1 MEKLLQDVRFGFRQ
15 LLKKPGFAALAI
27 ISMALG
33 IGANTSIFSLVDTVL
48 LRPLAVKEPA
58 QLVEVYGT
66 MHNGQDWSL
75 QSYPNY
81 KDYRDRNTVF
91 SGLFVYRVV
100 VSSLTVNNA
109 SNRVWGYLVS
119 GNYFDVLGVK
129 PALGRAF
136 LTEEDQTPDSH
147 PVAVLSYNCWQRRFG
162 GDPGIIGKVV
172 QFNSRP
178 FTVIGVTP
186 KGFIGTEVAY
196 DPEMFIPSMMVPTIE
211 PGSKSLERRDNS
223 SWFCVGRLKP
233 GVSTAQAKAEL
244 ETITA
249 QLGKDYPED
258 VGRGIRLGKPGLF
271 IPDIEGAV
279 FAFTTVLAVVGALV
293 LLLACVNLA
302 SLLLTRATERR
313 KEIALRL
320 AIGASRGRLVRQ
332 LLTES
337 ILISLSGGAA
347 GVILAAVIN
356 TAVRNIR
363 LPSDVTLLFDLRTDW
378 RVLTFTLVLSIATGI
393 LFSLIPA
400 LQSSKPELVPALK
413 DESSMAGFSR
423 SRLRNALVIAQV
435 SLSLVLLISA
445 GLIVRS
451 LQAAQKM
458 RPGFNPENAVAISFD
473 VSLQGY
479 DEERGRAFQRQ
490 VLDRAKALPQVE
502 NAALTDN
509 IPLGLNYNDSTIYI
523 EGSEFKGASTLP
535 LAIPY
540 KGTPGYFETMGIP
553 LRGRDFRD
561 DENKKENRV
570 AIVNETFAKKFL
582 NGADPIGHRFNWH
595 GPDDP
600 FFEIVGVV
608 PAGKY
613 NSLGEDPKPAVYT
626 PLYRDY
632 NGGVSLVARTR
643 GDPRQVLSDLRKI
656 VQDLDPAVSVYSM
669 KTLKEHMGTSLFP
682 ARMAAIALGSFGVLA
697 LILAA
702 VGIYGVMSH
711 VVAGRTREI
720 GLRMALGAQLS
731 DVQKLILKQ
740 GMLLAAIGSAGWTRH
755 CLRRRALVEKFA
767 LRRERFRSIDIH
779 VCRLALVRHRAS
791 RLLDPG
797 AKSQPGRA
805 HDRLTRGINCI
816 SEWHRGRGSRRASR
830 SFFLRNRCGRGS

>member
-1 MEKLLQDVRFGFRQ
+1 MQNLARLMETLLQDIRFGFRQ
-15 LLKKPGFAALAI
+15 LMKQRGFAALAI

-48 LRPLAVKEPA
+48 LRPLAVKEPS
-58 QLVEVYGT
+58 QLVELYGT
-66 MHNGQDWSL
+66 LHNGADWSL

-81 KDYRDRNTVF
+81 KDYRDRNTVL

-100 VSSLTVNNA
+100 VSSLTVNN
-109 SNRVWGYLVS
+109 SSQRVWGYLVS

-129 PALGRAF
+129 PMLGRAF
-136 LTEEDQTPDSH
+136 LPEEDQTPDSH
-147 PVAVLSYNCWQRRFG
+147 PVAVISYNCWQHRFG
-162 GDPGIIGKVV
+162 GDPSIVGKRVE
-172 QFNSRP
+172 FNSRP
-178 FTVIGVTP
+178 FAIIGVAP
-186 KGFIGTEVAY
+186 KGFLGTEVAY
-196 DPEMFIPSMMVPTIE
+196 DPEMFIPVMMATAIE
-211 PGSKSLERRDNS
+211 PGSRWLERRDNS
-223 SWFCVGRLKP
+223 NLFTVGRLKP
-233 GVSTAQAKAEL
+233 GVSEALAKAEL

-249 QLGKDYPED
+249 QMAKDYPEN

-271 IPDIEGAV
+271 IPDIENSV
-279 FAFTTVLAVVGALV
+279 FAFTGVLAAVGALV

-320 AIGASRGRLVRQ
+320 AIGASRQRLVRQ

-347 GVILAAVIN
+347 GVMLAAFIN
-356 TAVRNIR
+356 SAVRGIR
-363 LPSDVTLLFDLRTDW
+363 LPSDITLLFDLRTDW
-378 RVLTFTLVLSIATGI
+378 RVLTFALVLSIATGI

-400 LQSSKPELVPALK
+400 LQSSNPQLVPALK
-413 DESSMAGFSR
+413 DESSMAGFHR
-423 SRLRNALVIAQV
+423 SRLRNGLVVAQV

-479 DEERGRAFQRQ
+479 NEERGRAFQKQ
-490 VLDRAKALPQVE
+490 VLERARALPQIE

-509 IPLGLNYNDSTIYI
+509 LPLGLNYNDNTIYI

-535 LAIPY
+535 IAIPF
-540 KGTPGYFETMGIP
+540 GSSPGYFDVMGIP

-561 DENKKENRV
+561 DENKLEHRV

-582 NGADPIGHRFNWH
+582 NGADPIGRRFNWH

-632 NGGVSLVARTR
+632 NGGVTLVARTH
-643 GDPRQVLSDLRKI
+643 GDPRAVLNDLRKL
-656 VQDLDPAVSVYSM
+656 VHELDPSVSVYSM
-669 KTLKEHMGTSLFP
+669 KTLRQHLGTSLFP

-740 GMLLAAIGSAGWTRH
+740 GMFLAAIGSLGGLMVALAGARMMKSLLYGVSSSDPITFA
-755 CLRRRALVEKFA
+755 CVALLLLNVA
-767 LRRERFRSIDIH
+767 L
-779 VCRLALVRHRAS
+779 LACWIPA
-791 RLLDPG
+791 
-797 AKSQPGRA
+797 
-805 HDRLTRGINCI
+805 
-816 SEWHRGRGSRRASR
+816 RRASR
-830 SFFLRNRCGRGS
+830 VEPMIALRAE

>member
-1 MEKLLQDVRFGFRQ
+1 MQNLARLMETLLQDIRFGFRQ
-15 LLKKPGFAALAI
+15 LMKQRGFAALAI

-48 LRPLAVKEPA
+48 LRPLAVKEPS
-58 QLVEVYGT
+58 QLVELYGT
-66 MHNGQDWSL
+66 LHNGADWSL

-81 KDYRDRNTVF
+81 KDYRDRNTVL

-100 VSSLTVNNA
+100 VSSLTVNN
-109 SNRVWGYLVS
+109 SSQRVWGYLVS

-129 PALGRAF
+129 PMLGRAF
-136 LTEEDQTPDSH
+136 LPEEDQTPDSH
-147 PVAVLSYNCWQRRFG
+147 PVAVISYNCWQHRFG
-162 GDPGIIGKVV
+162 GDPSIVGKRVE
-172 QFNSRP
+172 FNSRP
-178 FTVIGVTP
+178 FAIIGVAP

-196 DPEMFIPSMMVPTIE
+196 DPEMFIPVMMATAIE
-211 PGSKSLERRDNS
+211 PGSRWLERRDNS
-223 SWFCVGRLKP
+223 NLFTVGRLKP
-233 GVSTAQAKAEL
+233 GVSEARAKAEL

-249 QLGKDYPED
+249 QMAKDYPEN

-271 IPDIEGAV
+271 IPDIENSV
-279 FAFTTVLAVVGALV
+279 FAFTGVLAAVGALV

-320 AIGASRGRLVRQ
+320 AIGASRQRLVRQ

-347 GVILAAVIN
+347 GVMLAAFIN
-356 TAVRNIR
+356 SAVRGIR
-363 LPSDVTLLFDLRTDW
+363 LPSDITLLFDLRTDW
-378 RVLTFTLVLSIATGI
+378 RVLTFALVLSIATGI

-400 LQSSKPELVPALK
+400 LQSSNPQLVPALK
-413 DESSMAGFSR
+413 DESSMAGFHR
-423 SRLRNALVIAQV
+423 SRLRNGLVVAQV

-479 DEERGRAFQRQ
+479 NEERGRAFQKQ
-490 VLDRAKALPQVE
+490 VLERARALPQIE

-509 IPLGLNYNDSTIYI
+509 LPLGLNYNDNTIYI

-535 LAIPY
+535 IAIPF
-540 KGTPGYFETMGIP
+540 GSSPGYFDVMGIP

-561 DENKKENRV
+561 DENKLEHRV

-582 NGADPIGHRFNWH
+582 NGADPIGRRFNWH

-632 NGGVSLVARTR
+632 NGGVTLVARTH
-643 GDPRQVLSDLRKI
+643 GDPRAVLNDLRKL
-656 VQDLDPAVSVYSM
+656 VHELDPSVSVYSM
-669 KTLKEHMGTSLFP
+669 KTLRQHLGTSLFP

-740 GMLLAAIGSAGWTRH
+740 GMFLAAIGSLGGLMVALAGARMMKSLLYGVSSSDPITFA
-755 CLRRRALVEKFA
+755 CVALLLLNVA
-767 LRRERFRSIDIH
+767 L
-779 VCRLALVRHRAS
+779 LACWIPA
-791 RLLDPG
+791 
-797 AKSQPGRA
+797 
-805 HDRLTRGINCI
+805 
-816 SEWHRGRGSRRASR
+816 RRASR
-830 SFFLRNRCGRGS
+830 VEPMIALRAE

>member
-48 LRPLAVKEPA
+48 LRPLAVKDPS
-58 QLVEVYGT
+58 QLVELYGSAN
-66 MHNGQDWSL
+66 NGAQWSL

-81 KDYRDRNTVF
+81 KEYRDRNTVL

-100 VSSLTVNNA
+100 VSSLTINN
-109 SNRVWGYLVS
+109 SSQRVWGYLVS

-129 PALGRAF
+129 PMLGRAF
-136 LTEEDQTPDSH
+136 LPEEDATPDSH
-147 PVAVLSYNCWQRRFG
+147 PVAVISYNCWQRRFG
-162 GDPGIIGKVV
+162 GDPSVVGKTV

-178 FTVIGVTP
+178 FTVIGVAP

-196 DPEMFIPSMMVPTIE
+196 DPEMFIPVMMAPTIE
-211 PGSKSLERRDNS
+211 PGSHYLERRDSNNM
-223 SWFCVGRLKP
+223 FTVGRLKP
-233 GVSTAQAKAEL
+233 GVTLAQARAGL

-249 QLGKDYPED
+249 QLGKDFPENA
-258 VGRGIRLGKPGLF
+258 GRGIRLAKPGLF
-271 IPDIEGAV
+271 IPDIKNSV
-279 FAFTTVLAVVGALV
+279 FAFTGVLAAVGALV

-302 SLLLTRATERR
+302 NLLLARATERR

-347 GVILAAVIN
+347 GVLLAAIIN
-356 TAVRNIR
+356 NAVRGIR

-378 RVLTFTLVLSIATGI
+378 RVLTFTLLLSIATGI
-393 LFSLIPA
+393 FFSLIPA

-413 DESSMAGFSR
+413 DESSMAGFRR
-423 SRLRNALVIAQV
+423 SRLRNALVVAQV

-490 VLDRAKALPQVE
+490 VLERARTLAGVE
-502 NAALTDN
+502 TAALTDYL
-509 IPLGLNYNDSTIYI
+509 PLGLNYNDSSIYI
-523 EGSEFKGASTLP
+523 EGTEFTGASNLP
-535 LAIPY
+535 IAIPLESS
-540 KGTPGYFETMGIP
+540 PGYFEVMGIP

-561 DENKKENRV
+561 DENKKENRL
-570 AIVNETFAKKFL
+570 AIVNETFVKKFF
-582 NGADPIGHRFNWH
+582 NGADPIGKRFNWH
-595 GPDDP
+595 GPNDP

-608 PAGKY
+608 PPGKY
-613 NSLGEDPKPAVYT
+613 NSLGEDPKPALYT

-632 NGGVSLVARTR
+632 SGSVTLVARTR
-643 GDPRQVLSDLRKI
+643 DDPRAVLSALRGV
-656 VQDLDPAVSVYSM
+656 VQQLDPSISVYAM
-669 KTLKEHMGTSLFP
+669 KTLKDHMGTSLFP

-720 GLRMALGAQLS
+720 GLRMALGAQFS

-740 GMLLAAIGSAGWTRH
+740 GMLLAVIGSLGGLLVAFGGARMMKSLLYGVSASDPITFT
-755 CLRRRALVEKFA
+755 CVALLLLGIA
-767 LRRERFRSIDIH
+767 L
-779 VCRLALVRHRAS
+779 LACWFPA
-791 RLLDPG
+791 
-797 AKSQPGRA
+797 
-805 HDRLTRGINCI
+805 
-816 SEWHRGRGSRRASR
+816 RRASR
-830 SFFLRNRCGRGS
+830 VEPMIALRAE

>member
-1 MEKLLQDVRFGFRQ
+1 METLLADLRFGFRQ
-15 LLKKPGFAALAI
+15 LVKRPGFAVIAI
-27 ISMALG
+27 ASMALG

-48 LRPLAVKEPA
+48 LRPVAVVKEPS
-58 QLVEVYGT
+58 QLIELYSTSNNGEVLG
-66 MHNGQDWSL
+66 L
-75 QSYPNY
+75 ESYPNY

-91 SGLFVYRVV
+91 SGMLVYRVV

-109 SNRVWGYLVS
+109 SNRVWGYQVS

-136 LTEEDQTPDSH
+136 LPEEDQTPDSH

-162 GDPGIIGKVV
+162 GDPAIVGKTV

-178 FTVIGVTP
+178 FTIVGVSP

-196 DPEMFIPSMMVPTIE
+196 DPEMFIPVMMTATIE
-211 PGSKSLERRDNS
+211 PGSQWLDRRGSDNL
-223 SWFCVGRLKP
+223 FTLGRLKP
-233 GVSTAQAKAEL
+233 GVSPAQAKAEL

-249 QLGKDYPED
+249 QLAKDYPED
-258 VGRGIRLGKPGLF
+258 VGRGIRFGKAGLF
-271 IPDIEGAV
+271 IPDIQNAV
-279 FAFTTVLAVVGALV
+279 FAFTGVLAAVGGLV

-320 AIGASRGRLVRQ
+320 AIGASRRRLVRQ

-347 GVILAAVIN
+347 GVLLAAFIN
-356 TAVRNIR
+356 TAVRNIQ
-363 LPSDVTLLFDLRTDW
+363 LPSDVALLFDLRTDW
-378 RVLTFTLVLSIATGI
+378 RVLAFTLVLSIATGI

-413 DESSMAGFSR
+413 DEASMAGFRR
-423 SRLRNALVIAQV
+423 SRLRNTLVVAQV
-435 SLSLVLLISA
+435 SLSLLLLISA

-458 RPGFNPENAVAISFD
+458 RPGFNPENAVSISFD

-479 DEERGRAFQRQ
+479 NEERGRAFQRQ
-490 VLDRAKALPQVE
+490 VLDRAKALPQIE

-509 IPLGLNYNDSTIYI
+509 LPLGLNYNSNTIYI

-535 LAIPY
+535 MAIPY
-540 KGTPGYFETMGIP
+540 EGTPGYFDVMGMA

-582 NGADPIGHRFNWH
+582 KGADPIGRRFNWH
-595 GPDDP
+595 GPTDP
-600 FFEIVGVV
+600 FFEIIGVV

-632 NGGVSLVARTR
+632 NGAVTLIVRTH
-643 GDPRQVLSDLRKI
+643 GDPRAVLSDLRKL
-656 VQDLDPAVSVYSM
+656 VQELDPSISVYSM
-669 KTLKEHMGTSLFP
+669 KTLRQHMGTSLFP

-697 LILAA
+697 LVLAA

-711 VVAGRTREI
+711 VVVGRTREI
-720 GLRMALGAQLS
+720 GLRMALGAQGR
-731 DVQKLILKQ
+731 DVRGLIVRQ
-740 GMLLAAIGSAGWTRH
+740 GMFLAVIGLFIGLLAAFGVTRFLTALLYGMSPNDPVTFSFIAILLAVVALLA
-755 CLRRRALVEKFA
+755 CYIPARRAARVDPLVA
-767 LRRERFRSIDIH
+767 LRTE
-779 VCRLALVRHRAS
+779 
-791 RLLDPG
+791 
-797 AKSQPGRA
+797 
-805 HDRLTRGINCI
+805 
-816 SEWHRGRGSRRASR
+816 
-830 SFFLRNRCGRGS
+830 

>member
-1 MEKLLQDVRFGFRQ
+1 MQNLARLMETLLQDIRFGFRQ
-15 LLKKPGFAALAI
+15 LMKQRGFAALAI

-48 LRPLAVKEPA
+48 LRPLAVKEPS
-58 QLVEVYGT
+58 QLVELYGT
-66 MHNGQDWSL
+66 LHNGADWSL

-81 KDYRDRNTVF
+81 KDYRDRNTVL

-100 VSSLTVNNA
+100 VSSLTVNN
-109 SNRVWGYLVS
+109 SSQRVWGYLVS

-129 PALGRAF
+129 PMLGRAF
-136 LTEEDQTPDSH
+136 LPEEDQTPDSH
-147 PVAVLSYNCWQRRFG
+147 PVAVISYNCWQHRFG
-162 GDPGIIGKVV
+162 GDPAIVGKRVE
-172 QFNSRP
+172 FNSRP
-178 FTVIGVTP
+178 FAIIGVAP

-196 DPEMFIPSMMVPTIE
+196 DPEMFIPVMMATAIE
-211 PGSKSLERRDNS
+211 PGSRWLERRDNS
-223 SWFCVGRLKP
+223 NLFTVGRLKP
-233 GVSTAQAKAEL
+233 GVSEAQAKAEL

-249 QLGKDYPED
+249 QMAKDYPEN

-271 IPDIEGAV
+271 IPDIENSV
-279 FAFTTVLAVVGALV
+279 FAFTGVLAAVGALV

-320 AIGASRGRLVRQ
+320 AIGASRQRLVRQ

-347 GVILAAVIN
+347 GVMLAAFIN
-356 TAVRNIR
+356 SAVRGIR
-363 LPSDVTLLFDLRTDW
+363 LPSDITLLFDLRTDW
-378 RVLTFTLVLSIATGI
+378 RVLTFALVLSIATGI

-400 LQSSKPELVPALK
+400 LQSSNPQLVPALK
-413 DESSMAGFSR
+413 DESSMAGFRR
-423 SRLRNALVIAQV
+423 SRLRNGLVVAQV

-479 DEERGRAFQRQ
+479 NEERGRAFQKQ
-490 VLDRAKALPQVE
+490 VLERARALPQIE

-509 IPLGLNYNDSTIYI
+509 LPLGLNYNDNTIYI

-535 LAIPY
+535 IAIPF
-540 KGTPGYFETMGIP
+540 GSSPGYFDVMGIP

-561 DENKKENRV
+561 DENKLEHRV

-582 NGADPIGHRFNWH
+582 NGADPIGRRFNWH

-632 NGGVSLVARTR
+632 NGGVTLVARTH
-643 GDPRQVLSDLRKI
+643 GDPRAVLNDLRKL
-656 VQDLDPAVSVYSM
+656 VHELDPSVSVYSM
-669 KTLKEHMGTSLFP
+669 KTLRQHMGTSLFP

-740 GMLLAAIGSAGWTRH
+740 GMFLAAIGSLGG
-755 CLRRRALVEKFA
+755 LMVALGGARMMKSLLYGVSSSDPITFA
-767 LRRERFRSIDIH
+767 CVALLLLN
-779 VCRLALVRHRAS
+779 VALLACWIPA
-791 RLLDPG
+791 
-797 AKSQPGRA
+797 
-805 HDRLTRGINCI
+805 
-816 SEWHRGRGSRRASR
+816 RRASR
-830 SFFLRNRCGRGS
+830 VEPMIALRAE